1 MKPNIAIIGAGLAG
15 LTLARELGEYADIT
29 LFEKARGLGGRM
41 STRRNDTHQWDH
53 GAQFFTARTPAFQAM
68 LAPFIDN
75 GTVAEWQPNITT
87 LSPDKAPFKRP
98 WFEPHYVATPAMN
111 RLLKG
116 MARGLDVR
124 LQTRVAA
131 LVQQQEQWQL
141 LDENEQLLGEYDWV
155 ISSAP
160 LPQTQELLPAE
171 LLGNSLD
178 AYRMLPCYALLLAV
192 DDAVLPVWDAASVND
207 SPVRWIAFNH
217 RLPGRNRQ
225 AGAVVVHTTPE
236 WSTIHLEDDQEQV
249 KQQLIDTFCNLT
261 GVSADAITQAQLH
274 RWRYA
279 LSAEVEKPEAG
290 FVLNPY
296 HRLAACG
303 DWCLGGRVEA
313 AFTSARQLAE
323 ALQRQL

>member
-1 MKPNIAIIGAGLAG
+1 
-15 LTLARELGEYADIT
+15 
-29 LFEKARGLGGRM
+29 
-41 STRRNDTHQWDH
+41 
-53 GAQFFTARTPAFQAM
+53 
-68 LAPFIDN
+68 
-75 GTVAEWQPNITT
+75 
-87 LSPDKAPFKRP
+87 
-98 WFEPHYVATPAMN
+98 
-111 RLLKG
+111 
-116 MARGLDVR
+116 
-124 LQTRVAA
+124 
-131 LVQQQEQWQL
+131 
-141 LDENEQLLGEYDWV
+141 
-155 ISSAP
+155 
-160 LPQTQELLPAE
+160 
-171 LLGNSLD
+171 
-178 AYRMLPCYALLLAV
+178 LLLAV